1 MGRCG
6 AVDSAP
12 RRLFHF
18 GTMVTINFYNY
29 DGHPNAINKQ
39 LGDPTAIDGNLRQDF
54 DVLHPVLILKKSPLP
69 DYNYCYISALG
80 RYYFVDRVTYVG
92 NNQYEITLRVDVL
105 KTYETQILAA
115 TATAT
120 RRADADKH
128 ISSRADV
135 YDRQPHFEKIEFP
148 NSGLL
153 DENGTIIMVTIKGD

>member
-1 MGRCG
+1 MI
-6 AVDSAP
+6 
-12 RRLFHF
+12 
-18 GTMVTINFYNY
+18 TINFYNY
-29 DGHPNAINKQ
+29 DGHPNTVNKE
-39 LGDPTAIDGNLRQDF
+39 LGTPTAIDGNLRQDF
-54 DVLHPVLILKKSPLP
+54 DILRPVLILKKSPLP
-69 DYNYCYISALG
+69 DFNYCYVSALG
-80 RYYFVDRVTYVG
+80 RYYFIDRVTYVG

-105 KTYETQILAA
+105 KTYATQILAA

-135 YDRQPHFEKIEFP
+135 YDRQPHFERLEFP